1 MPESVRVWTLS
12 VCVVCV
18 AGAMLSML
26 FPEAGFKK
34 LLHLIVSMMILC
46 TVFRPLTSLGQWLAE
61 VETRQWDVQLY
72 ENQALEDEIQQN
84 AKSLYAAYTED
95 NIKRLLDSASVSYE
109 RIAVTMDN
117 SDDGCISMGQVEV
130 IVKKEDEAQRETIK
144 RVLRDT
150 FGVEPIV
157 RAEP

>member
-84 AKSLYAAYTED
+84 REKPS
-95 NIKRLLDSASVSYE
+95 SAFCGTPSAWSRSSGQSRNE
-109 RIAVTMDN
+109 R
-117 SDDGCISMGQVEV
+117 
-130 IVKKEDEAQRETIK
+130 K
-144 RVLRDT
+144 
-150 FGVEPIV
+150 
-157 RAEP
+157 